1 MIFGEIRKRHFEL
14 VRLPVNPAPLPQAS
28 GPRQVLGIGT
38 IKQQGLHRQAEFN
51 EILNVRKVLTCTFA
65 HAECGPVG
73 RRREGCKFL
82 NAASAFLAGILQ
94 TFRAPLRD

>member
-28 GPRQVLGIGT
+28 GPRQVLGTGT

-51 EILNVRKVLTCTFA
+51 EILNVRKALTCTFA
-65 HAECGPVG
+65 VRWGGEKG
-73 RRREGCKFL
+73 RL
-82 NAASAFLAGILQ
+82 
-94 TFRAPLRD
+94 

>member
-51 EILNVRKVLTCTFA
+51 EILNVRKALTCTFG
-65 HAECGPVG
+65 HRVRSGG
-73 RRREGCKFL
+73 GGQGCKFL
-82 NAASAFLAGILQ
+82 NALSAFLVRILQ

>member
-51 EILNVRKVLTCTFA
+51 EILNVRKALTCTFA
-65 HAECGPVG
+65 VRWG
-73 RRREGCKFL
+73 REGTVVNF
-82 NAASAFLAGILQ
+82 
-94 TFRAPLRD
+94 

>member
-51 EILNVRKVLTCTFA
+51 EILNVRKALTCTFA
-65 HAECGPVG
+65 VQWGGE
-73 RRREGCKFL
+73 RDGCKFL